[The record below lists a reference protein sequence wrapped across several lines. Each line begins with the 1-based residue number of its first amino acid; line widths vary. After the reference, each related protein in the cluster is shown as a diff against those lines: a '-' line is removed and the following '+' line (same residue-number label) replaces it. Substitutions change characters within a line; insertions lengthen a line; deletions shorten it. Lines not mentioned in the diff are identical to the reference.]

1 MEENK
6 KVSWLNGF
14 NIYLNGFKIYLNGF
28 KIYLKNSKIR
38 SLDKTYN
45 TLTDT

>member
-14 NIYLNGFKIYLNGF
+14 NIYLNGF